1 MPSVLKNT
9 KRDSILYGCVIVANA
24 EIAISTASIIFLFNL
39 KEFARFS
46 DVEYRFA
53 PFVVKILVVNNNK
66 LGNTRPKLNNT
77 VIKSPSCIAMPA
89 IAPQLIINVLPP
101 NKPIVLAEITSFL
114 LLP

>member
-46 DVEYRFA
+46 EVE
-53 PFVVKILVVNNNK
+53 
-66 LGNTRPKLNNT
+66 
-77 VIKSPSCIAMPA
+77 
-89 IAPQLIINVLPP
+89 
-101 NKPIVLAEITSFL
+101 
-114 LLP
+114 